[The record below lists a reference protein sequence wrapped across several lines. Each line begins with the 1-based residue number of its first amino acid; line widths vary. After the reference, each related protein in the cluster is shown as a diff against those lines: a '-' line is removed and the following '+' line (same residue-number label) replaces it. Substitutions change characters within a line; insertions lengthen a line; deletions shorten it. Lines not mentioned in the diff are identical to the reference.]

1 MKATIDLDDLERIV
15 RDAVET
21 EARRYEHGQAGPV
34 AVASTVVCEVKEL
47 AKSRVTETTRNN
59 PKHYREMSH
68 PFPSTDD
75 ANAALSAFF
84 SDVEAARNKHRISDV
99 VVICEVSHDLDGE
112 EVRGAASASYG
123 DSARFVT
130 MLAREYGAESARH
143 EDRLA
148 KVMSSARKMVSK

>member
-1 MKATIDLDDLERIV
+1 MKVTIDVGDLERIV

-21 EARRYEHGQAGPV
+21 EARRYEHGQPGPV

-47 AKSRVTETTRNN
+47 AKSRVTETTSNN

-84 SDVEAARNKHRISDV
+84 ADVKAARNKHRISDV
-99 VVICEVSHDLDGE
+99 VVICEVSHDFEGE
-112 EVRGAASASYG
+112 DVRGSASASYG
-123 DSARFVT
+123 DSARFVA

-148 KVMSSARKMVSK
+148 KLMTSARRTVRK